1 MWLALILL
9 TQILHREILIPAE
22 GQSPEPK
29 VQLVKSKWPL
39 KDCQG
44 MERQSGEAQS
54 AGCVCEQQYQ
64 VCQPLQ
70 LSAMANESVTLPCH
84 FSFPQSWEP
93 SHHAQVHWRLGHF
106 HSQRYLFICCWNLTH
121 IDQDFQG
128 RVSLAR
134 EEGQPYTA
142 SIRIVALRES
152 DTQLYFCR
160 VSVETKEGKKE
171 WQTIHGT
178 NLTVTAQHPPKR
190 QNDTTPPAL
199 SLHAGV
205 LTGAVLLGA
214 VLLLGLAILLL
225 ARGKGQQPSR
235 SRRRKGPMA
244 RRSAAEE
251 SKPPFARSRFCRL
264 LGSQAWSTPAWC
276 CPTPS
281 TGRGP
286 GAQPTHP
293 RKRALTRPSSTEKAA
308 THREEEGA
316 PRRCPD
322 GSRGGSCFLGPAD
335 PPGRA
340 VKERASCAC
349 AGGRGRALHNSSP
362 PRVCG
367 H

>member
-178 NLTVTAQHPPKR
+178 NLTVTAAQHPPKR

-225 ARGKGQQPSR
+225 ARGKGHGQKR
-235 SRRRKGPMA
+235 TEA
-244 RRSAAEE
+244 RAAAIEE
-251 SKPPFARSRFCRL
+251 
-264 LGSQAWSTPAWC
+264 Q
-276 CPTPS
+276 
-281 TGRGP
+281 
-286 GAQPTHP
+286 
-293 RKRALTRPSSTEKAA
+293 
-308 THREEEGA
+308 EEEG
-316 PRRCPD
+316 PD
-322 GSRGGSCFLGPAD
+322 GQALRCRGVQASLREKPLLPA
-335 PPGRA
+335 PGEPGLVYASLVLPDALDRKRPWGTAHTPEEESPYAA
-340 VKERASCAC
+340 VQ
-349 AGGRGRALHNSSP
+349 H
-362 PRVCG
+362 
-367 H
+367 

>member
-178 NLTVTAQHPPKR
+178 NLTVTGHGQKR
-190 QNDTTPPAL
+190 TEAR
-199 SLHAGV
+199 A
-205 LTGAVLLGA
+205 A
-214 VLLLGLAILLL
+214 AI
-225 ARGKGQQPSR
+225 
-235 SRRRKGPMA
+235 
-244 RRSAAEE
+244 EE
-251 SKPPFARSRFCRL
+251 
-264 LGSQAWSTPAWC
+264 Q
-276 CPTPS
+276 
-281 TGRGP
+281 
-286 GAQPTHP
+286 
-293 RKRALTRPSSTEKAA
+293 
-308 THREEEGA
+308 EEEG
-316 PRRCPD
+316 PD
-322 GSRGGSCFLGPAD
+322 GQALRCRGVQASLREKPLLPA
-335 PPGRA
+335 PGEPGLVYASLVLPDALDRKRPWGTAHTPEEESPYAA
-340 VKERASCAC
+340 VQ
-349 AGGRGRALHNSSP
+349 H
-362 PRVCG
+362 
-367 H
+367 